1 MKKIIAVLLSGVMLA
16 SLVLCSCSTANAEK
30 TEGQTEETVPVVL
43 NEEIIKKVEERYFSD
58 QPHPEAL
65 IIEEDSI
72 RGSVVTCFEGPVIV
86 MTYYSEDKDNLN
98 LFIVRDSAEVA
109 LAFQMRYG
117 DESFE
122 GSVSTDLT
130 GLESCIDQ
138 MANDPESVDSHVGR
152 SIKKKI
158 KKDLPIYYSRMIA
171 LADKAYPELGLGFED
186 LGFSFGNKYR
196 SVDPM
201 QLTSKEKQLI

>member
-43 NEEIIKKVEERYFSD
+43 NEENIKKVEERYFSD

-65 IIEEDSI
+65 IIEDDSI
-72 RGSVVTCFEGPVIV
+72 RGSVVTYFEGPVIV

-196 SVDPM
+196 SVDPR
-201 QLTSKEKQLI
+201 QLASKEKQLI